1 MDYFFLFIIILIQ
14 LFERIFAKQYN
25 IKAKAP
31 NINLFTAV
39 GCFCALLFFLINSGG
54 SIRFPQELIPYSAA
68 FSMAFGTA
76 SAAMIFAIK
85 TGPLSITALI
95 TSYSLL
101 IPTFYGILFLHDPI
115 HPTLY
120 IGLAALLISL
130 YLINKNKDES
140 MKFSPS
146 WIIYILLTF
155 IANGM
160 CSTIQKM
167 QQVHFDGAYK
177 NEFMII
183 SLAVVT
189 IVLLVLGLSKKG
201 NKREML
207 KPCIKYGAVKG
218 LINGIMNY
226 LVMVVSASMPNSV
239 LFPSISAGG
248 IVLTFICALTIYK
261 EKLSKTQ
268 TVGYILGI
276 VSVVFLNI

>member
-1 MDYFFLFIIILIQ
+1 MNYFFLFIIILIQ

-25 IKAKAP
+25 IQAKAP

-54 SIRFPQELIPYSAA
+54 SISFPQELIPYSAA

-218 LINGIMNY
+218 LITGIINY
-226 LVMVVSASMPNSV
+226 LVMEHWQAH
-239 LFPSISAGG
+239 
-248 IVLTFICALTIYK
+248 TY
-261 EKLSKTQ
+261 
-268 TVGYILGI
+268 
-276 VSVVFLNI
+276 

>member
-1 MDYFFLFIIILIQ
+1 MNYFFLFIIILIQ

-31 NINLFTAV
+31 NINLFTTV

-54 SIRFPQELIPYSAA
+54 SISFPRELIPYSAA

>member
-1 MDYFFLFIIILIQ
+1 MNYFFLFIIILIG
-14 LFERIFAKQYN
+14 LFEKIFAKQYN
-25 IKAKAP
+25 IKAKTT

-54 SIRFPQELIPYSAA
+54 RLSFPKELFPYAVAFAA
-68 FSMAFGTA
+68 AFGTA
-76 SAAMIFAIK
+76 SAAMNFAIK

-101 IPTFYGILFLHDPI
+101 IPTFYGIIFLHDPI
-115 HPTLY
+115 NPALY
-120 IGLAALLISL
+120 IGLAALVVSL

-146 WIIYILLTF
+146 WIVFILLTF
-155 IANGM
+155 VGNGM
-160 CSTIQKM
+160 CSTVQKM
-167 QQVHFDGAYK
+167 QQIHFDGAYK

-183 SLAVVT
+183 ALAVVT
-189 IVLLVLGLSKKG
+189 IVLFVLGLSKKG
-201 NKREML
+201 NKCEML

-226 LVMVVSASMPNSV
+226 LVMVVSASIPNSV

-248 IVLTFICALTIYK
+248 IVLTFICALSIYK

-268 TVGYILGI
+268 VFGYILGI
-276 VSVVFLNI
+276 VSVIFLNI

>member
-1 MDYFFLFIIILIQ
+1 MNYFFLFIIILIQ

-25 IKAKAP
+25 LKAKTT

-54 SIRFPQELIPYSAA
+54 KLSFPKELFPYAAA
-68 FSMAFGTA
+68 FAAAFGTA
-76 SAAMIFAIK
+76 SAAMTFAIK

-101 IPTFYGILFLHDPI
+101 IPTFYGIIFLHDPI
-115 HPTLY
+115 NPALY
-120 IGLAALLISL
+120 IGLAALVVSL

-140 MKFSPS
+140 MEFSPS
-146 WIIYILLTF
+146 WIVFILLTF
-155 IANGM
+155 
-160 CSTIQKM
+160 
-167 QQVHFDGAYK
+167 VAYK

-183 SLAVVT
+183 ALAAVT
-189 IVLLVLGLSKKG
+189 IVLFALGLSKKG

-207 KPCIKYGAVKG
+207 KPCFKYGAVKG

-226 LVMVVSASMPNSV
+226 LVMVVSASIPNSV

-268 TVGYILGI
+268 VFGYILGI
-276 VSVVFLNI
+276 VSVIFLNI

>member
-1 MDYFFLFIIILIQ
+1 M
-14 LFERIFAKQYN
+14 
-25 IKAKAP
+25 
-31 NINLFTAV
+31 
-39 GCFCALLFFLINSGG
+39 SGG
-54 SIRFPQELIPYSAA
+54 VIWRSKTQKRSPRSIN
-68 FSMAFGTA
+68 
-76 SAAMIFAIK
+76 AM
-85 TGPLSITALI
+85 
-95 TSYSLL
+95 
-101 IPTFYGILFLHDPI
+101 
-115 HPTLY
+115 
-120 IGLAALLISL
+120 
-130 YLINKNKDES
+130 
-140 MKFSPS
+140 
-146 WIIYILLTF
+146 
-155 IANGM
+155 
-160 CSTIQKM
+160 QKM
-167 QQVHFDGAYK
+167 QQDASNGAYK

-189 IVLLVLGLSKKG
+189 IVLLVLGLSKNG

>member
-1 MDYFFLFIIILIQ
+1 MNYFFLFIIILIQ

-39 GCFCALLFFLINSGG
+39 SCFCALLFFLINSGG
-54 SIRFPQELIPYSAA
+54 SISFPRELIPYSAA

-115 HPTLY
+115 HPTFY

-268 TVGYILGI
+268 TIGYILGI

>member
-1 MDYFFLFIIILIQ
+1 MNYFFLFIIILIQ
-14 LFERIFAKQYN
+14 LFELIFAKQYN
-25 IKAKAP
+25 IKAKTA

-39 GCFCALLFFLINSGG
+39 GCFSALLFFLINSGG
-54 SIRFPQELIPYSAA
+54 SLSFPKELFPYAAA
-68 FSMAFGTA
+68 FAAAFGTA
-76 SAAMIFAIK
+76 SAAMNFAIK

-101 IPTFYGILFLHDPI
+101 IPTFYGIVFLHDPI
-115 HPTLY
+115 NPALY
-120 IGLAALLISL
+120 IGLAALIVSL

-140 MKFSPS
+140 MEFSPS
-146 WIIYILLTF
+146 WIIFILLTF
-155 IANGM
+155 ISNGM
-160 CSTIQKM
+160 CSTVQKM
-167 QQVHFDGAYK
+167 QQIHFDGAYK

-183 SLAVVT
+183 ALAAVT
-189 IVLLVLGLSKKG
+189 IVLFTIGLSKKG
-201 NKREML
+201 DKREML
-207 KPCIKYGAVKG
+207 KPCLKFGAVKG

-226 LVMVVSASMPNSV
+226 LVMVVSASIPNSV

-276 VSVVFLNI
+276 VSVIFLNV

>member
-1 MDYFFLFIIILIQ
+1 MNYFFLFIIILIQ

-39 GCFCALLFFLINSGG
+39 GCFFALLFFLINSGG
-54 SIRFPQELIPYSAA
+54 SISFPRELIPYSAA

-261 EKLSKTQ
+261 EKLSKIQ